1 MKINSRIYVA
11 GHLGLVGSAI
21 IRALQQKGFENL
33 ITRTHSEL
41 ELKDSAAVR
50 EFFVDTKPE
59 YVFLAAAKVG
69 GINANNKYPAD
80 FIHENLLLQTNVIHE
95 SWRHKVVKLIFLGSS
110 CIYPK
115 LCPQPIKEEYL
126 LTGELEST
134 NEAYAIAKIAGIKTC
149 QSYNKQF
156 GTNYLSVM
164 PTNLYG
170 INDNFHP
177 ENSHVLPSLIRKFHK
192 AKLSNADSVTI
203 WGDGTP
209 RREFLHTDD
218 LAAAVLFLMENYND
232 SEIVNVGCGQDQT
245 IMELAETIQEVVG
258 FKGYLNFDSS
268 YPNGTP
274 QKILDISK
282 IKLLGW
288 KPNIPL
294 KEGLKQVY
302 QWYGEHNKSA
312 P

>member
-1 MKINSRIYVA
+1 MRINSRIYVA

-21 IRALQQKGFENL
+21 LRALQQKGFENL

-41 ELKDSAAVR
+41 ELKDSTAVR
-50 EFFVDTKPE
+50 EFFADTKPE

-69 GINANNKYPAD
+69 GIHANNTYPAE

-95 SWRHKVVKLIFLGSS
+95 SWRHEVVKLIFLGSS

-126 LTGELEST
+126 MTGELEST
-134 NEAYAIAKIAGIKTC
+134 NDAYAIAKIAGIKTC
-149 QSYNKQF
+149 QSYNKQY

-203 WGDGTP
+203 WGDGTA

-218 LAAAVLFLMENYND
+218 LALAVLFLMGNYDD
-232 SEIVNVGCGQDQT
+232 SEIVNVGFGQDQT
-245 IMELAETIQEVVG
+245 IMELAETIQKVVG
-258 FKGYLNFDSS
+258 FSGRLDFDSS

-288 KPNIPL
+288 KPSIPL

>member
-1 MKINSRIYVA
+1 MRINSRIYVA

-21 IRALQQKGFENL
+21 LRALQQKGFENL

-41 ELKDSAAVR
+41 ELKDSTAVR
-50 EFFVDTKPE
+50 EFFADTKPE

-69 GINANNKYPAD
+69 GIHANNTYPAE

-95 SWRHKVVKLIFLGSS
+95 SWRHEVVKLIFLGSS

-126 LTGELEST
+126 MTGELEST
-134 NEAYAIAKIAGIKTC
+134 NDAYAIAKIAGIKTC
-149 QSYNKQF
+149 QSYNKQY

-203 WGDGTP
+203 WGDGTA

-218 LAAAVLFLMENYND
+218 LALAVLFLMENYND

-245 IMELAETIQEVVG
+245 IMELAETIQKVVG
-258 FKGYLNFDSS
+258 FSGRLDFDSS
-268 YPNGTP
+268 YSNGTP

-288 KPNIPL
+288 KPSIPL

>member
-1 MKINSRIYVA
+1 MRINSRIYVA

-21 IRALQQKGFENL
+21 LRALQQKGFENL

-41 ELKDSAAVR
+41 ELKDSTAVR
-50 EFFVDTKPE
+50 EFFADTKPE

-69 GINANNKYPAD
+69 GIHANNTYPAE

-95 SWRHKVVKLIFLGSS
+95 SWRHEVVKLIFLGSS

-126 LTGELEST
+126 MTGELEST
-134 NEAYAIAKIAGIKTC
+134 NDAYAIAKIAGIKTC
-149 QSYNKQF
+149 QSYNKQY

-245 IMELAETIQEVVG
+245 IMELAETIQKVVG
-258 FKGYLNFDSS
+258 FSGRLDFDSS

-288 KPNIPL
+288 KPSIPL